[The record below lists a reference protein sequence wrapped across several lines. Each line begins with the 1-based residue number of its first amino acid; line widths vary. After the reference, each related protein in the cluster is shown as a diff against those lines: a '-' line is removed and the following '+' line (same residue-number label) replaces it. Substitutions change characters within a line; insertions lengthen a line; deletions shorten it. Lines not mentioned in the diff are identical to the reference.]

1 MTECN
6 KILGRIHSIETFGS
20 VDGPGV
26 RYCIFLQGCDMR
38 CRYCHNPETWDK
50 NTDNIVTPQKALNDA
65 LRYKAYWKDKGGI
78 TVSGGEAL
86 LQIDFVTEL
95 FRLAKQQGINTV
107 LDTSGNPFRT
117 DTKYLEKFDK
127 LMAVTDLFILDI
139 KHMDSDKHK
148 SLTGHDNKNILAL
161 AKYLSDNGKDMW
173 IRHVLV
179 PTLTDDENDL
189 KKLGEFVKS
198 LKTVKRFEVLPY
210 HTLGLVKWDKLG
222 WKYSLNDIKP
232 PTNDEIKRA
241 EAILDTES
249 YNEQ

>member
-6 KILGRIHSIETFGS
+6 KIIGRIHSVETFGS

-38 CRYCHNPETWDK
+38 CRYCHNPETWSKESD
-50 NTDNIVTPQKALNDA
+50 DAVTPEEALKAA
-65 LRYKAYWKDKGGI
+65 LRYKTYWKDKGGI

-95 FRLAKQQGINTV
+95 FRLAKQQGVNTV
-107 LDTSGNPFRT
+107 LDTSGNPFRE
-117 DTKYLEKFDK
+117 DKEYLEKFDK

-139 KHMDSDKHK
+139 KHIDSEKHK
-148 SLTGHDNKNILAL
+148 WLTGHGNENILAM
-161 AKYLSDNGKDMW
+161 AKYLSDNNKDMW

-179 PTLTDDENDL
+179 PTITDDENDL

-198 LKTVKRFEVLPY
+198 LSSVKRFEILPY

-222 WKYSLNDIKP
+222 WKYSLEDIKP
-232 PTNDEIKRA
+232 PTYDEIKRA
-241 EAILDTES
+241 ETILDTKS
-249 YNEQ
+249 YNG

>member
-6 KILGRIHSIETFGS
+6 KIYGRIHSIETFGS

-50 NTDNIVTPQKALNDA
+50 HSDDVVTPEKALNDA
-65 LRYKAYWKDKGGI
+65 LRYKTYWKNKGGI

-95 FRLAKQQGINTV
+95 FGLAKLKGVNTV
-107 LDTSGNPFRT
+107 LDTSGNPFSLEPE
-117 DTKYLEKFDK
+117 YLEKFDK

-139 KHMDSDKHK
+139 KHIDGEKHK
-148 SLTGHDNKNILAL
+148 WLTGHDNRNILAL
-161 AKYLSDNGKDMW
+161 AKYLSENNKKMW

-179 PTLTDDENDL
+179 PTITDDENDL
-189 KKLGEFVKS
+189 IKLGEFVKS
-198 LKTVKRFEVLPY
+198 LNTVERFEVLPY

-222 WKYSLNDIKP
+222 WNYSLNDIKP
-232 PTNDEIKRA
+232 PTEEQIKRA
-241 EAILDTES
+241 EELLDTAS
-249 YNEQ
+249 YD